1 MIPLNKNR
9 VLIVDDDE
17 IIRESFVYI
26 VNNSEKFTVV
36 GAYNSAEEAISEVG
50 KKKPDIVLM
59 DIKLPGMTGV
69 EGTQRIKDQFPHVEV
84 VIVSVYEDSDLVF
97 NALRAGASGYITKSS
112 NYLELIAALEEIKKG
127 GAPISSKIAKMVV
140 QSFHLNPHSPLTK
153 REKEVLILISEG
165 KTYTQIS
172 DQLFISKETAKSHIR
187 NIYGKLQVNRKSEA
201 IEHAHLNKLI

>member
-69 EGTQRIKDQFPHVEV
+69 EGTQRIKDQFPHVDV
-84 VIVSVYEDSDLVF
+84 VIVSVHEDSDLVF

>member
-69 EGTQRIKDQFPHVEV
+69 EGTQRIKDQFPHVDV
-84 VIVSVYEDSDLVF
+84 VIVSVHEDSDLVF

-127 GAPISSKIAKMVV
+127 GVPISSKIAKMVV

>member
-9 VLIVDDDE
+9 VFVVDDDE

-26 VNNSEKFTVV
+26 VNNSEKFIVV
-36 GAYNSAEEAISEVG
+36 GSYGTAEDAIADVG
-50 KKKPDIVLM
+50 KKKPDIILM
-59 DIKLPGMTGV
+59 DIKLPGMSGV
-69 EGTQRIKDQFPHVEV
+69 EGTQKIKDQFPHIEII
-84 VIVSVYEDSDLVF
+84 IVSVHEDNDLVF

-112 NYLELIAALEEIKKG
+112 NYLELISALEEIKRG

-153 REKEVLILISEG
+153 REKEVLVLISEG